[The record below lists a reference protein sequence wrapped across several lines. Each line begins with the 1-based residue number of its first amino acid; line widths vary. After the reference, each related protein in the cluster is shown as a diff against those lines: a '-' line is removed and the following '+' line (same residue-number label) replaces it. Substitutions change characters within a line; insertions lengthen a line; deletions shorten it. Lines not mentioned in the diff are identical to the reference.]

1 MSDEKAPPATAG
13 GAAFLVRAALL
24 GRCPRCGKGKLFAG
38 LLDLRPVC
46 GACGLDLAA
55 HDVGDGPAVA
65 GIFVVGAAAVVA
77 ALVVDV
83 KYQPPLWVHAVIWPA
98 LVLGL
103 AVFVMRAAKAA
114 LLALNW
120 RHRR

>member
-1 MSDEKAPPATAG
+1 MSAEKAPSAAAG
-13 GAAFLVRAALL
+13 GVAFLTRAALL
-24 GRCPRCGKGKLFAG
+24 GRCPRCGRGRLFAG

-46 GACGLDLAA
+46 GECGLDLAA

-65 GIFVVGAAAVVA
+65 GIFIVGAAAVVA